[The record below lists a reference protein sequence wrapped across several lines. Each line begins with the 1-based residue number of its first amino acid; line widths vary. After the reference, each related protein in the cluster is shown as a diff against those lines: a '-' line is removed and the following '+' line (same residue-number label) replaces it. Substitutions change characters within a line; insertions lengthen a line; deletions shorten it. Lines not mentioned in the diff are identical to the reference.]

1 MDTALLIARLFFG
14 LGLAAHGTQKLFGW
28 FGGHGLIGTGG
39 FFETIGFR
47 PGKFFATA
55 AALGETLGGVLL
67 AIGLL
72 GPIGPA
78 LMFLVMIV
86 AASIHVKNGFFATN
100 DGFELPLLYAMGAL
114 TFAFTGPGGY
124 SLDRVLGLLW
134 LSNEQFA
141 SRAIWTAVAVGAVM
155 IAAREGLAQRTA
167 HAH

>member
-1 MDTALLIARLFFG
+1 MNTALLIARLFFG

-55 AALGETLGGVLL
+55 AALGETLGGLLL
-67 AIGLL
+67 AIGLF
-72 GPIGPA
+72 GPVGPA

-100 DGFELPLLYAMGAL
+100 DGIELPMLYAMGAL
-114 TFAFTGPGGY
+114 ALTFTGPGGY